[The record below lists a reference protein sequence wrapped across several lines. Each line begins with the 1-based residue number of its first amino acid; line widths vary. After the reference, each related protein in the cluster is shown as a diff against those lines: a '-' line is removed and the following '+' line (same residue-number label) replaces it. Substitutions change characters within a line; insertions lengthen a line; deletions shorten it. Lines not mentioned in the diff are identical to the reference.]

1 MRKLSSVF
9 AFVAAFTIAAVPC
22 FAGIHYQAVSKGEGA
37 GAQVSNM
44 QVEGWVSGPKARV
57 EFKDSG
63 NPVMKE
69 GTYILTKDGGKT
81 MYLVDPK
88 EKTYVEWDL
97 QGMAGMLGGITQGMG
112 PLLKFQVSNP
122 KVEKLAEEDGGTV
135 AGQPT
140 RHYRY
145 RTSYAM
151 TVKVFGMGNT
161 QNIVT
166 EQEIWATDKL
176 SDVGLRAWL
185 RSEPPLTGNAE
196 LDKLMKAEIGKVN
209 GFPLKT
215 VTVNT
220 STPQKG
226 GKPTVTRTTME
237 VTQIDT
243 NATVADSRFEIP
255 AGFQETQ
262 IMPVA
267 Q

>member
-1 MRKLSSVF
+1 MRKLSSAIV
-9 AFVAAFTIAAVPC
+9 FVAALAVAAVPC

-37 GAQVSNM
+37 GSEASNM

-69 GTYILTKDGGKT
+69 GAYIITKDGGKT

-88 EKTYVEWDL
+88 EKTYAEWDL
-97 QGMAGMLGGITQGMG
+97 QGMMGMLGGIMQGMG
-112 PLLKFQVSNP
+112 PLLKFEVSDP
-122 KVEKLAEEDGGTV
+122 KVEKLAEGDGGTV

-151 TVKVFGMGNT
+151 KVKVFGMGNT

-166 EQEIWATDKL
+166 EQDVWATDKL
-176 SDVGLRAWL
+176 SDVGLGAWL
-185 RSEPPLTGNAE
+185 RSTPPLTGNE
-196 LDKLMKAEIGKVN
+196 QLDKLVKAEMGKVN

-255 AGFQETQ
+255 AGYQETQ